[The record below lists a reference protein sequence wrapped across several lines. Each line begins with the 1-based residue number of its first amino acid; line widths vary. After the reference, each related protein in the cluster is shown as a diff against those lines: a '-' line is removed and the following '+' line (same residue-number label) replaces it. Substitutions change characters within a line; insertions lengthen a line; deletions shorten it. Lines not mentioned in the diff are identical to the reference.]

1 MHWNA
6 NKIFQVLPFY
16 DARIERNNVQ
26 LLKKLPIYDDLS
38 IVKKKTAFNGYA
50 QSYKSEII
58 DKRDV
63 VVQLRASEVSIKK
76 LFKDLMI
83 ELKGFKYQF
92 ALAILLS
99 KMKNSGEIEYSP
111 VYFNSLTETVINDK
125 FKLDQSFQEILYR
138 LEH

>member
-1 MHWNA
+1 M
-6 NKIFQVLPFY
+6 
-16 DARIERNNVQ
+16 
-26 LLKKLPIYDDLS
+26 S